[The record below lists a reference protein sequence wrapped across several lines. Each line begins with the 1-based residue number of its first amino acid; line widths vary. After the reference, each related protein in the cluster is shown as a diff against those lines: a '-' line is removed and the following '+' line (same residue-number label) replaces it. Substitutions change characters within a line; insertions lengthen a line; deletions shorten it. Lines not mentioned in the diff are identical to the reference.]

1 MAGES
6 GTSIELAPGS
16 SSACTYSLHLCAK
29 GVKTPCQPLIA
40 WGVQDMSVYWALVI
54 TSDRV
59 KREPE
64 RDMITPLVKDMLDKS
79 GHSLVYRTIVGN
91 SFAEI
96 LHGISNAMLAGAD
109 IILVT
114 GGTGPNPRDISV
126 DIVSRLADR
135 ELPGIGEEFRR
146 RSIARKVKNAVMSRA
161 SAYIVDGRLVV
172 VSPGN
177 PDAVETMMGVL
188 LDVADH
194 LVEQLHGKKHH

>member
-1 MAGES
+1 
-6 GTSIELAPGS
+6 
-16 SSACTYSLHLCAK
+16 
-29 GVKTPCQPLIA
+29 
-40 WGVQDMSVYWALVI
+40 MSVYWALVI

-64 RDMITPLVKDMLDKS
+64 RDMITPLVKDMLDRS

-177 PDAVETMMGVL
+177 PDAVETMMGLL